1 MISSLLISNQAK
13 VLMLSIKRR
22 WFGIY
27 SASLSVID
35 GARVIKFDGI
45 CGGSATGT
53 AIMKA
58 LFSEDH
64 IFRSFFFLSNKC
76 VAALW
81 AIPVAAGRKW
91 KKKKNYVEDKALQHF
106 YLPLPIKNNPFVPAL
121 SSVTQAR
128 VARTTCPFFF
138 FYSNL
143 LSCLYIRVH
152 SAQCDHYHRHRH
164 DITTTT
170 AFNPPCVFFFFLY
183 IERDLWVIINCFG
196 R

>member
-1 MISSLLISNQAK
+1 MVLELLSLMASVAALQLVQLSWK
-13 VLMLSIKRR
+13 LCFLRTTFFVL
-22 WFGIY
+22 
-27 SASLSVID
+27 
-35 GARVIKFDGI
+35 
-45 CGGSATGT
+45 
-53 AIMKA
+53 
-58 LFSEDH
+58 
-64 IFRSFFFLSNKC
+64 FFFLSNKC

-152 SAQCDHYHRHRH
+152 SAQCDHYHRH

-170 AFNPPCVFFFFLY
+170 AFNPPCVFFFF
-183 IERDLWVIINCFG
+183 CT
-196 R
+196 